1 MYTKFLCTAMAV
13 ISLCAT
19 GSAQTR
25 QRSELTIQDVL
36 RLVDENN
43 LTVAASRV
51 GVRVSDQSVVVANSA
66 RLPEISASVDANFL
80 GDVTI
85 MDRYFKDVTRA
96 PMPHF
101 GNSLGVSL
109 YQPVY
114 AGGAI
119 TAGVNLAKAENQLA
133 RTTLEQTRQS
143 VGMDAVSCYLELFK
157 ARNLLEIYDENIA
170 TTKRVIEQME
180 SRHEAGVVLKND
192 ITRFELRLST
202 LTYDRLTISDRIGV
216 LNHDLTILTGLA
228 DGTEVIPQIGDEL
241 ESLPPI
247 ESRESWMNATLANSQ
262 SLKLL
267 DNQSDINE
275 QQLKLLKAER
285 LPQIGIVAGDSFS
298 GPITFEIPVINK
310 NYNYWFVG
318 LNVKYNI
325 SSLFKSNKKI
335 VKNTLER
342 EQISANRRA
351 LENSLDRTIDHT
363 YTQYTLA
370 FQMLS
375 TEEKNLEL
383 ATQNYSVVENRYNN
397 QLALLTDLLDASTA
411 KLDAEVR
418 LVNARV
424 NIIYYYYQLKFN
436 SGTL

>member
-43 LTVAASRV
+43 LTVAASRA
-51 GVRVSDQSVVVANSA
+51 GVRVSDQTVVVANAA

-109 YQPVY
+109 YQPIY

-351 LENSLDRTIDHT
+351 LENSLDRTLDHT

>member
-1 MYTKFLCTAMAV
+1 
-13 ISLCAT
+13 
-19 GSAQTR
+19 
-25 QRSELTIQDVL
+25 
-36 RLVDENN
+36 
-43 LTVAASRV
+43 
-51 GVRVSDQSVVVANSA
+51 
-66 RLPEISASVDANFL
+66 
-80 GDVTI
+80 
-85 MDRYFKDVTRA
+85 
-96 PMPHF
+96 
-101 GNSLGVSL
+101 
-109 YQPVY
+109 
-114 AGGAI
+114 
-119 TAGVNLAKAENQLA
+119 
-133 RTTLEQTRQS
+133 
-143 VGMDAVSCYLELFK
+143 MDAVSCYLELFK